1 MNDEKLEKVMT
12 LINKA
17 NKDFAASKN
26 LIETD
31 CEYYWDII
39 CFHCQQC
46 VEKSL
51 KAFLMYNETDFP
63 KTHDLIFLLNLCLK
77 SDSDFK
83 NFDLLEFANYGV
95 EIRYDDIPATLDET
109 KNAFETA
116 KTVMDYV
123 KSYIDPES
131 DLKRKSMSD
140 END

>member
-1 MNDEKLEKVMT
+1 MNEKLEKVMT

-17 NKDFAASKN
+17 GKDYAASEK

-31 CEYYWDII
+31 CDYYWDII

-51 KAFLMYNETDFP
+51 KAFLVYNETDFP

-77 SDSDFK
+77 SDGDFK

-116 KTVMDYV
+116 KNVMDYV
-123 KSYIDPES
+123 KSRICGEI
-131 DLKRKSMSD
+131 
-140 END
+140 EV